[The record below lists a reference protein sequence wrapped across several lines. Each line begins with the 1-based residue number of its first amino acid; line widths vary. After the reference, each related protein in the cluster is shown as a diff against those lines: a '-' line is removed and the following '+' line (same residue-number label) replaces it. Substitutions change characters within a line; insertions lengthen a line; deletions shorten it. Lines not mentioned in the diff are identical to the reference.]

1 MDAEEKKFLEYQ
13 ATTGGEEPLGLIV
26 PFGYPPG
33 VEDYGGV
40 GFSCSAS
47 TASSSSSS
55 SLMSC
60 ELSGWESLE
69 PSR

>member
-13 ATTGGEEPLGLIV
+13 AATGGEEPLGLIV

-40 GFSCSAS
+40 IPVYD
-47 TASSSSSS
+47 
-55 SLMSC
+55 
-60 ELSGWESLE
+60 E
-69 PSR
+69 